1 MWCLSFQGN
10 TVFMS
15 YTKDHRP
22 RIAIIWDVHKY
33 RFHKLSMYIVHIKDE
48 CGTHTF
54 VMYEVNWNGLC
65 SFNKKILTDQSDE
78 IKSCKLVKSIFE
90 NFEGLIK

>member
-1 MWCLSFQGN
+1 MIPPAGCNKRVLCTGSEQYILRFSSFTLNFFMWCLSFQGN

-54 VMYEVNWNGLC
+54 VMYEVN
-65 SFNKKILTDQSDE
+65 
-78 IKSCKLVKSIFE
+78 
-90 NFEGLIK
+90 

>member
-1 MWCLSFQGN
+1 
-10 TVFMS
+10 MS

-33 RFHKLSMYIVHIKDE
+33 RFHKLSMYIVHIKDK

-54 VMYEVNWNGLC
+54 VMYEV
-65 SFNKKILTDQSDE
+65 
-78 IKSCKLVKSIFE
+78 CKLKWFME
-90 NFEGLIK
+90 F